1 MKKQDG
7 FEKLKI
13 DSFTTE
19 RLRLFSK
26 YFKTFFPHKLDYTP
40 LTFVLVF
47 LFVLSS
53 IITESPLSL
62 VSLFQHLEY
71 IIMSPH

>member
-1 MKKQDG
+1 MKMQDW

-19 RLRLFSK
+19 QWRAFSK
-26 YFKTFFPHKLDYTP
+26 YFQTNFPHKLDYDY
-40 LTFVLVF
+40 LIFVLFF

-53 IITESPLSL
+53 IITASPLSL
-62 VSLFQHLEY
+62 VPVFQQLHY
-71 IIMSPH
+71 IVVSPC